1 MAKLNQEALANQ
13 NSQGSTLP
21 MIEVKN
27 EDDKARLREE
37 LEEEYFKQRTELKKV
52 ENKTKS
58 MSQQAE
64 ELKLKLKE
72 KETML
77 RIAKFKLNEVNRN
90 ISYGQR
96 AAKEGATKEEQES
109 GEQEGKPPRS
119 KSKNAAGRGASL

>member
-1 MAKLNQEALANQ
+1 
-13 NSQGSTLP
+13 

-27 EDDKARLREE
+27 EEDKARLREE

-52 ENKTKS
+52 EGKTKG
-58 MSQQAE
+58 MQQQAD

-90 ISYGQR
+90 ISFGQKT
-96 AAKEGATKEEQES
+96 AKESIPGEEGSVENGA
-109 GEQEGKPPRS
+109 GKPPRN
-119 KSKNAAGRGASL
+119 KSKNAANRGSSLEKDIRALRNKKNS